1 MPSSSKLATLHSSQE
16 INAIRKEGRS
26 FSNRYIVLTVTPNA
40 LQESRFAVIATRSVG
55 GAVERNRCKRRIRSR
70 VKKFA
75 PGIIPGYDFL
85 VIARFACL
93 EVEPTVLDSAFEKIF
108 TRAELLA
115 QVHSG

>member
-1 MPSSSKLATLHSSQE
+1 MPSSSKLATLRSSQE

-26 FSNRYIVLTVTPNA
+26 FSNRFIALIVKPNA

-55 GAVERNRCKRRIRSR
+55 GAVQRNRCKRRIRSR
-70 VKKFA
+70 VEKFA

-93 EVEPTVLDSAFEKIF
+93 VAEPTVLDSAFEQVF
-108 TRAELLA
+108 SRARLLGTG
-115 QVHSG
+115 V